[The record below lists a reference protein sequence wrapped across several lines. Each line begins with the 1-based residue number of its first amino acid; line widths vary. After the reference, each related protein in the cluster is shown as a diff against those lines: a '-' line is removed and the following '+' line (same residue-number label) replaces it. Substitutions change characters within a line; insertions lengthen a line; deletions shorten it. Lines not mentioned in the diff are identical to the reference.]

1 VAVVVAVHRACGVA
15 AGPPAAARGRESAA
29 GVVKG
34 QGPNGRGRTVHDNAT
49 RFLSA
54 LMIVL
59 GVLLVAR
66 GALLGVIIGVAMIAA
81 GVGRMW
87 VVSQQRSRR

>member
-1 VAVVVAVHRACGVA
+1 M
-15 AGPPAAARGRESAA
+15 
-29 GVVKG
+29 
-34 QGPNGRGRTVHDNAT
+34 HDTAT

-54 LMIVL
+54 LMVVL

-87 VVSQQRSRR
+87 VVSQQRPRR

>member
-1 VAVVVAVHRACGVA
+1 
-15 AGPPAAARGRESAA
+15 
-29 GVVKG
+29 
-34 QGPNGRGRTVHDNAT
+34 VHDNAT